1 MSNNIQNDWRKQI
14 IFCSMVF
21 IMISLFLPRS
31 FLSISLAV
39 FIIISFLHK
48 SHLQQF
54 RHFLSS
60 YLLLGMTLL
69 FFVPFVSGIWSQD
82 KQEWMDV
89 LLIKLPLL
97 LLPISFAGPINF
109 SKKEW
114 ERLAFIFFI
123 LVTIGTLW
131 SISQYFMDMNR
142 IHEGYLKSKMIR
154 APLDDDHIRFSWM
167 VSVSI
172 ILAGWIFILKR
183 EKFSKFYFFLFLIVE
198 TWLVIYLHI
207 LAARTGI
214 FCLYAMLLFLAGWF
228 LFKRSKPRMGFGI
241 IILLVVLPLASW
253 FIFPTFQNRIKY
265 VLYDFSYI
273 SKSTYLPGSNDGRR
287 FFSIKAGLNILSD
300 NPLIGVGF
308 GDIRNE
314 MNRWYGDNV
323 PRMLEKDRL
332 YPSSEW
338 LVYGVG
344 CGIIGV
350 FIFTVVILIPFFT
363 RYHRNQ
369 ILWLLLN
376 ISVLLSLLFDIGL
389 EVQYGVFLYSFIVLW
404 WWKWLQSQKTI

>member
-1 MSNNIQNDWRKQI
+1 MGNNIQNDWRDQI
-14 IFCSMVF
+14 IFFSMVF
-21 IMISLFLPRS
+21 MIISLFLPRS
-31 FLSISLAV
+31 FLSISLAL

-48 SHLQQF
+48 GQLKQLQ
-54 RHFLSS
+54 HFLSS
-60 YLLLGMTLL
+60 PLLSGMTLL
-69 FFVPFVSGIWSQD
+69 FFLPLVSGIWSQD

-89 LLIKLPLL
+89 LRIKLPLL
-97 LLPISFAGPINF
+97 LLPIAFAGPINF
-109 SKKEW
+109 SNKEW
-114 ERLAFIFFI
+114 ERLAFIFLI
-123 LVTIGTLW
+123 VVTIGTFW

-154 APLDDDHIRFSWM
+154 TPLDDDHIRFSWL

-172 ILAGWIFILKR
+172 ILGGWIFLLNRKTY
-183 EKFSKFYFFLFLIVE
+183 SKFYFSLFLILE

-214 FCLYAMLLFLAGWF
+214 FCFYAMLLLLAGWF
-228 LFKRSKPRMGFGI
+228 LFKRSKLRAGIGI
-241 IILLVVLPLASW
+241 IILIVVLPMASW

-265 VLYDFSYI
+265 VLYDASYI
-273 SKSTYLPGSNDGRR
+273 RKSTYLPGSNDGRR
-287 FFSIKAGLNILSD
+287 YFSIKAGLNILSV
-300 NPLIGVGF
+300 NPVIGVGF
-308 GDIRNE
+308 GDIPDE
-314 MNRWYGDNV
+314 MNTWYGDNI
-323 PRMLEKDRL
+323 PQMLEKDRL

-350 FIFTVVILIPFFT
+350 IIFSAVMLIPFFT
-363 RYHRNQ
+363 RNNRNQ

-376 ISVLLSLLFDIGL
+376 VSVLLTLLFDIGL